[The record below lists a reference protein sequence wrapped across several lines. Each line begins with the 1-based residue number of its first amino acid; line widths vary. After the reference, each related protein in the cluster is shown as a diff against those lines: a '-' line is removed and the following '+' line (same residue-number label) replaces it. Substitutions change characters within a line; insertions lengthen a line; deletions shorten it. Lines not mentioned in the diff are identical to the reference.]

1 MAKNNEK
8 EVEDRSAGARAI
20 VKFRVSDVLIILF
33 VSILCLTCILPI
45 LHVLAKSL
53 SSNTAVLARRVYFWP
68 VEFSLAAYKEVFAD
82 SSMTYSMFFYL
93 EFTLIYTI
101 LGMVACT
108 CAAYPLSKKRLK
120 GRSVLTFLLMV
131 PMYFSAGIIPQ
142 YLLYFNLGI
151 YDTMWVLILPLI
163 YSAYNMLIMKN
174 FFMTTI
180 PESLEESAFLDGAS
194 NFQILFKI
202 VLPLCKPILATL
214 SLFYAVG
221 RWNSYADNMY
231 FTRSSELKMIQYKLY
246 QLVAAASE
254 SQTFSLDT
262 GSNIESTPEVQ
273 QAACVM
279 FATVPI
285 LIIYP
290 FVQKYFVQGTMVG
303 AVKE

>member
-1 MAKNNEK
+1 MAKNK
-8 EVEDRSAGARAI
+8 EEDRSAGARAI
-20 VKFRVSDVLIILF
+20 VRFRVSDVVIIAF
-33 VSILCLTCILPI
+33 ISILCLTCILPI
-45 LHVLAKSL
+45 LHVLSKSL
-53 SSNTAVLARRVYFWP
+53 SSNTAVLARKVYFWP
-68 VEFSLAAYKEVFAD
+68 VDFSLAAFKEVFAD
-82 SSMTYSMFFYL
+82 SSMTYSMFFSV
-93 EFTLIYTI
+93 EVTLIFTI
-101 LGMVACT
+101 LGMIVCT

-174 FFMTTI
+174 FFLTTI

-231 FTRSSELKMIQYKLY
+231 YTRSSDLKMIQYKLY
-246 QLVAAASE
+246 QLVAAAAE
-254 SQTFSLDT
+254 SQTSSLDT
-262 GSNIESTPEVQ
+262 GSTIESTPEVL

>member
-1 MAKNNEK
+1 MAKNK
-8 EVEDRSAGARAI
+8 EEDRSAGARAI
-20 VKFRVSDVLIILF
+20 VKFRVSDVVIIVF
-33 VSILCLTCILPI
+33 ISILCLTCILPI
-45 LHVLAKSL
+45 LHVLSKSL
-53 SSNTAVLARRVYFWP
+53 SSNTAVLARKVYFWP
-68 VEFSLAAYKEVFAD
+68 VDFSLDAFKEVFAD
-82 SSMTYSMFFYL
+82 SSMTYSMFFSV
-93 EFTLIYTI
+93 EVTLIFTI
-101 LGMVACT
+101 LGMIVCT

-174 FFMTTI
+174 FFLTTI

-231 FTRSSELKMIQYKLY
+231 YTRSSDLKMIQYKLY
-246 QLVAAASE
+246 QLVASAAE
-254 SQTFSLDT
+254 SQTSSLDT
-262 GSNIESTPEVQ
+262 GSTIESTPEVL